1 MTKAVFLT
9 YLHTLMLSF
18 ITGTKDKRVLRG
30 GSFIDSID
38 GSFNHLGKL
47 NDDV

>member
-1 MTKAVFLT
+1 
-9 YLHTLMLSF
+9 MLSF
-18 ITGTKDKRVLRG
+18 MTGTKDKRVLRG

-47 NDDV
+47 TYRSELDRWIDR